1 MLCEGSASIEMQS
14 TKITRNKR
22 KKQRITP
29 NHNIAPDPAPQV
41 VNLTDM
47 VGCRPCNNIFF
58 HIKCIYRCVSSGLIT
73 CYFISSSNTA
83 AKSSKNVKII

>member
-1 MLCEGSASIEMQS
+1 MHS

-41 VNLTDM
+41 VKLTDM

-73 CYFISSSNTA
+73 GYFFLAVIQQQKVVKTLKLSNY
-83 AKSSKNVKII
+83 